1 MSKNVV
7 GEIIQIL
14 KSVLTQ
20 AKDVINFAQPR
31 QMIENIHSLHLEYP
45 EDVKI
50 IKKTLD
56 SDDVSETK
64 IIEIVYFTFYL
75 RTYFWFM
82 ICQFN
87 LDMSEG
93 LFYCWRE
100 GDSYLSSKSLYLPP
114 NWPRLALLPLTSLHR
129 SYNFQIS
136 KPI

>member
-75 RTYFWFM
+75 QTYF
-82 ICQFN
+82 
-87 LDMSEG
+87 
-93 LFYCWRE
+93 
-100 GDSYLSSKSLYLPP
+100 
-114 NWPRLALLPLTSLHR
+114 
-129 SYNFQIS
+129 
-136 KPI
+136 